1 MKKTVL
7 TVLLVCGTLIL
18 SGCGEKPFTGDGQF
32 TVNNDDATVAQGQSV
47 VIDVLANDTYDPAQS
62 EHSIEIVLDAISD
75 PSVLQKGTAVIN
87 SDNRTITYTANAGA
101 SGDEIFFYSAH
112 ATGQKDNGNGGSNP
126 FSTVSK
132 EANITVHIT
141 DVPNAQPV
149 ADSQTVEIDCNV
161 AAQPTVDIVL
171 SGSDPENEPLTYEIV
186 TNPTYGTLSP
196 VNGNQVTYS
205 ADGTLCSSGVNDQ
218 FTFRVS
224 DGVQYSEEANVTI
237 IPVNAP

>member
-1 MKKTVL
+1 MKKRVL
-7 TVLLVCGTLIL
+7 TALLVCGTILL

-32 TVNNDDATVAQGQSV
+32 TVNDDNATVAQGQSV
-47 VIDVLANDTYDPAQS
+47 VIDVLANDTYDPAPD
-62 EHSIEIVLDAISD
+62 EHSMQIILDTISD
-75 PSVLQKGTAVIN
+75 TSMLQKGTAVIN
-87 SDNRTITYTANAGA
+87 SDNRTVTYTANAGA
-101 SGDEIFFYSAH
+101 SGDETFSYYAH
-112 ATGQKDNGNGGSNP
+112 ATGQKDDGNGGSSP

-132 EANITVHIT
+132 EANVTVHII

-205 ADGTLCSSGVNDQ
+205 ANGTLCSSGANDQ
-218 FTFRVS
+218 FAFRVS
-224 DGVQYSEEANVTI
+224 DGVQYSTEANVTI

>member
-18 SGCGEKPFTGDGQF
+18 SGCGEKPFAGDGEF

-47 VIDVLANDTYDPAQS
+47 VIDMLANDTYDPAPG
-62 EHSIEIVLDAISD
+62 EHSMQIVLDAISD
-75 PSVLQKGTAVIN
+75 PSALQKGTAVIN
-87 SDNRTITYTANAGA
+87 SDNRTVTYTANAGE
-101 SGDEIFFYSAH
+101 SGDETFFYSAH
-112 ATGQKDNGNGGSNP
+112 ATGQKDDGNGGSNP
-126 FSTVSK
+126 FLTISK
-132 EANITVHIT
+132 EGTVTVHIT
-141 DVPNAQPV
+141 DVPNGQPV

-186 TNPTYGTLSP
+186 TNPVYGTLSP

-205 ADGTLCSSGVNDQ
+205 ADGSLCASGTNDQ

-224 DGVQYSEEANVTI
+224 DGVQYSAEANVTVV
-237 IPVNAP
+237 PVNAP